1 MKIGS
6 AGIYTFGTL
15 TRSRFKYYLGLTAG
29 FSIEIEKLKLE
40 ILTKR
45 TMRKGSQQVIEGAK
59 VTAALNAMLKEYIYT
74 KFLSLSFR
82 SWLTFYF

>member
-1 MKIGS
+1 MKVGS
-6 AGIYTFGTL
+6 AGIYTFVTL
-15 TRSRFKYYLGLTAG
+15 TRSRFKYYLGLNAG

-59 VTAALNAMLKEYIYT
+59 VTTEYNVERVYLYEI
-74 KFLSLSFR
+74 LVAIIS
-82 SWLTFYF
+82 

>member
-1 MKIGS
+1 MKVGS

-45 TMRKGSQQVIEGAK
+45 TVMRKGSQQVIEGAK
-59 VTAALNAMLKEYIYT
+59 VTTECNVERVYLYEILVAII
-74 KFLSLSFR
+74 S
-82 SWLTFYF
+82 

>member
-1 MKIGS
+1 MKVGS

-59 VTAALNAMLKEYIYT
+59 VTTECNVERVYLYEMLAAII
-74 KFLSLSFR
+74 S
-82 SWLTFYF
+82 